1 MGLSQK
7 TVNHQLNY
15 KKMNNIKY
23 FSLAFILIPLFLEIT
38 WSFRNKRAIFSIQ
51 ESLGNL
57 GIFIVNQLLKP
68 ISLTWKYLIFN
79 WISQYKLFHFPV
91 NIQTIIFTFFLTE
104 FTYYWY
110 HRLSHEIP
118 LLWTLHHTHHSA
130 KKYNLTT
137 ALRLNWLGLFVSPIF
152 YLPLVLFGLSPE
164 IIVSC
169 LAFGLFYQYFLHT
182 EAIKRLGW
190 FEGLLFNTPSAH
202 RVHHGSNEKYIDK
215 NYGAMLIV
223 FDKWFGTYEPETEKV
238 KYGVTTGFFSNNP
251 LVINFKPLFEFINGN
266 WKREKNLSANEP
278 IK

>member
-1 MGLSQK
+1 
-7 TVNHQLNY
+7 
-15 KKMNNIKY
+15 MNNLKY
-23 FSLAFILIPLFLEIT
+23 FSLAFILIALILEIS
-38 WSFRNKRAIFSIQ
+38 WSYRKKRAIFSIY

-79 WISQYKLFHFPV
+79 WISQYELFHFSV

-152 YLPLVLFGLSPE
+152 YLPLVLLGLSPE

-223 FDKWFGTYEPETEKV
+223 FDKWFGTYEPETEQV

-251 LVINFKPLFEFINGN
+251 LVINFKPLFKFINGS
-266 WKREKNLSANEP
+266 WKREKQNH
-278 IK
+278 